1 MTWLDYAVL
10 GVAAVSLL
18 WGVWRGLVREIISV
32 LGWVL
37 AFLAANL
44 FAGPLAPSLP
54 AAIPTPELRVLTAFL
69 AVFIGTLAVT
79 TLAGLLFSKLVRA
92 IGLGSLD
99 RVLGACFGLA
109 RALLIAVAFALL
121 AGLTSVPRMPVWTD
135 SVSGPV
141 LGRVALALKP
151 WLPETLT
158 GRLRYD

>member
-10 GVAAVSLL
+10 GVVAVSLL
-18 WGVWRGLVREIISV
+18 WGAWRGLVREIISI

-54 AAIPTPELRVLTAFL
+54 AAIPTPELRLLTAFL

-79 TLAGLLFSKLVRA
+79 TLAGLLFSKLIRA
-92 IGLGSLD
+92 IGLGGLD
-99 RVLGACFGLA
+99 HVLGGLFGVA
-109 RALLIAVAFALL
+109 RAVLIGVAFALL
-121 AGLTSVPRMPVWTD
+121 AGLTSLPRMPAWTD
-135 SVSGPV
+135 SVSGPP
-141 LGRVALALKP
+141 LARLALALKP
-151 WLPETLT
+151 WLPATFT